1 MIRKSP
7 PSGHDPMG
15 GHRFSEKD
23 QAQTK
28 SRGSAITIQPEFI
41 ALKGDYLAYCDLIS
55 RQRAARSPVKASR
68 RSSVGQ
74 ALPR

>member
-23 QAQTK
+23 QAQTR
-28 SRGSAITIQPEFI
+28 SRSAMTIQPEFI
-41 ALKGDYLAYCDLIS
+41 ALQGDYLAYRDLIS

-68 RSSVGQ
+68 RSNVGQ